1 MEARGGQGAKGA
13 QLHLGVLEDE
23 EVNLGQQL
31 AVAPSLKTAR
41 VPTIMELDQ
50 EIDMA
55 LPSTSEVGV
64 DLSVLQSFLTHQDL
78 CQEEDE
84 PWDVEHELQT
94 IASEL
99 QKEREARDGTALT
112 GPVLKKGKAA
122 QNATPENVPP
132 SDVS

>member
-1 MEARGGQGAKGA
+1 MHVCTLSFWRHCLLDTAASPRASSSSVSAWSAAPRRAGPSGSSGA
-13 QLHLGVLEDE
+13 QYGDGL
-23 EVNLGQQL
+23 
-31 AVAPSLKTAR
+31 R
-41 VPTIMELDQ
+41 
-50 EIDMA
+50 
-55 LPSTSEVGV
+55 SEVGV

-122 QNATPENVPP
+122 QNATPDKVPP